1 VAVASNLD
9 KAKNIF
15 QKLDKNHLS
24 LIEEFYDPNI
34 EFQDPVHA
42 LSGVKAMRAYY
53 AGLYENVSSIR
64 FEFTR
69 TLSEGDTVVL
79 VWKMFLVTKSLNGG
93 KEFSVDGN
101 SVIQFNPKNGKAIY
115 HRDYFDMGEFIY
127 ERVPVLRSIIEY
139 IKNKMKS

>member
-1 VAVASNLD
+1 MASNLEN
-9 KAKNIF
+9 AKNIF

-42 LSGVKAMRAYY
+42 ISGVQAIKAYY

-64 FEFTR
+64 FEFTH
-69 TLSEGDTVVL
+69 TLADKDNVVL

-93 KEFSVDGN
+93 KEFSVDG
-101 SVIQFNPKNGKAIY
+101 SSFIQFNPKNGKAIY

-127 ERVPVLRSIIEY
+127 ERVPVLRSIIKS
-139 IKNKMKS
+139 IKNRMKS